1 VSELSNVNEDTG
13 GNESKGSQGGG
24 VSDGKGVNEGKTK
37 PADEVRVWVNG
48 EQVDST
54 APSIAALD
62 HGMTVGDGVFETCKV
77 VDGVPFALK
86 RHAKRLDRSMAGL
99 GLPAADHGV
108 IDAGIKSVL
117 AGGSIAYGR
126 LRYTVTGGA
135 GPLGSDRRDSPLT
148 YIVTAG
154 PQGPNPDTAKLV
166 VVPWTRNEHGAT
178 AGLKTTSYAENVV
191 ALAYAKERGGVEAVF
206 ANTAGH
212 LCECTGSNI
221 FVVVDG
227 EILTPDLASG
237 PLAGVTRELVIEW
250 CRQEG
255 LTVRAEPLPMSI
267 LEWAAEVF
275 ITSSTKDVLPVHAI
289 DDRLIAAP
297 GPVTARAAE
306 IFARLSTERLD
317 P

>member
-1 VSELSNVNEDTG
+1 VSELDE
-13 GNESKGSQGGG
+13 GSR
-24 VSDGKGVNEGKTK
+24 VKSRRTD
-37 PADEVRVWVNG
+37 AVRVWVNG
-48 EQVDST
+48 EQVDPA
-54 APSIAALD
+54 APSITALD
-62 HGMTVGDGVFETCKV
+62 HGVTVGDAVFETCRV
-77 VDGVPFALK
+77 VDGVPFARN
-86 RHAKRLDRSMAGL
+86 RHAVRLDRSLAGL
-99 GLPAADHGV
+99 GLPAADHAV

-117 AGGSIAYGR
+117 AGDPIAFGR
-126 LRYTVTGGA
+126 LRYTVTSGA
-135 GPLGSDRRDSPLT
+135 GPLGSDRGTSPLT

-166 VVPWTRNEHGAT
+166 VVPWTRNERSAT

-191 ALAYAKERGGVEAVF
+191 ALAFAKNHGGVEALF
-206 ANTAGH
+206 ANTAGN
-212 LCECTGSNI
+212 LCECTGSNV

-267 LEWAAEVF
+267 LKQAAEVF
-275 ITSSTKDVLPVHAI
+275 ITSSTKDVMAVHAV
-289 DDRLIAAP
+289 DDWLFAAP

-306 IFARLSTERLD
+306 VFARLSIERLN

>member
-1 VSELSNVNEDTG
+1 MGSKDDSER
-13 GNESKGSQGGG
+13 
-24 VSDGKGVNEGKTK
+24 
-37 PADEVRVWVNG
+37 ADAVRVWVNG
-48 EQVDST
+48 EQVGPAT
-54 APSIAALD
+54 PSIAALD
-62 HGMTVGDGVFETCKV
+62 HGVTVGDGVFETCKV
-77 VDGVPFALK
+77 VDGVPFALR

-108 IDAGIKSVL
+108 IETGIKSVL
-117 AGGSIAYGR
+117 AGEPIASGR
-126 LRYTVTGGA
+126 LRFTVTAGV

-154 PQGPNPDTAKLV
+154 SQGPNPDTAKLV

-191 ALAYAKERGGVEAVF
+191 ALAFAKERGGVEALF
-206 ANTAGH
+206 ANTAGN
-212 LCECTGSNI
+212 LCECTGSNV

-237 PLAGVTRELVIEW
+237 PLAGVTRELVIQW

-255 LTVRAEPLPMSI
+255 LTVRTEPLPMSI
-267 LEWAAEVF
+267 LERAAEVF
-275 ITSSTKDVLPVHAI
+275 ITSSTKDVLAVHAV
-289 DDRLIAAP
+289 DDRPITAP

-306 IFARLSTERLD
+306 IFARLSTEFLD

>member
-1 VSELSNVNEDTG
+1 VSEPRDVEKVTGGTGITRGRDVNEDTG
-13 GNESKGSQGGG
+13 G
-24 VSDGKGVNEGKTK
+24 
-37 PADEVRVWVNG
+37 PADEIRAWVNG
-48 EQVDST
+48 ERVDPA

-62 HGMTVGDGVFETCKV
+62 HGVTVGDGVFETCKI

-86 RHAKRLDRSMAGL
+86 RHARRLDRSMAGL
-99 GLPAADHGV
+99 GLPRADHGV
-108 IDAGIKSVL
+108 INDGITSVL
-117 AGGSIAYGR
+117 SGDPIAYGR

-135 GPLGSDRRDSPLT
+135 GPLGSDRCDSPLT

-154 PQGPNPDTAKLV
+154 PQDPNPSTAKLV

-191 ALAYAKERGGVEAVF
+191 ALAHAQARGGVEALF
-206 ANTAGH
+206 ANSAGN
-212 LCECTGSNI
+212 LCECTGSNV
-221 FVVVDG
+221 FVVVAG

-250 CRQEG
+250 CSQEG
-255 LTVRAEPLPMSI
+255 LSVRAEPLPMSI
-267 LEWAAEVF
+267 LQTADEVF

-289 DDRLIAAP
+289 DDRLIVAP

-306 IFARLSTERLD
+306 IFARRCAERLD